1 MTVAIRPAHLKRY
14 ADIARL
20 FFKYGRT
27 STPQGDEIAQL
38 LAETEPEAAEA
49 AASGAT
55 TASGEA
61 LAKDLEAL
69 GPTFIKLGQV
79 LSTRAD
85 LLPVPYLTAL
95 SRLQDNVAPFPYS
108 EVEAIVE
115 AELGTRISKAFAS
128 FEPEPLAAASLG
140 QVHRATL
147 RDGRPVAVK
156 VQRPGI
162 RETIASDLEALAELA
177 GVLDRHSSLGAR
189 FQFSG
194 IVEEFRK
201 TLARELDYRLEA
213 QNLTTLG
220 ANLERFERLLV
231 PQPVAD
237 YTTSRVL
244 TMDYVRGKK
253 ITRIGPLGRLE
264 MDGEALADE
273 LFHAYLHQIL
283 IDGFFH
289 ADPHPGNIFLTDDN
303 RLALLDL
310 GMVGRVTPEL
320 QEKLLRLLLA
330 AGQGRGEEVAAIA
343 ETIGEKLDGFQSSR
357 LAAVIAPLVAANQ
370 GATLQQLAIGRLVL
384 EISRAGADAGL
395 RLPSE
400 LTLLGKT
407 LLHLDEIGRCLD
419 PEFDP
424 NAAIRRHAAEV
435 TTERM
440 RSSASSIN
448 LLASLHE
455 AKDFVERLPARSAKI
470 LDLVANNE
478 LRLRVDAI
486 DEQLLMEGFQ
496 KVANRIATGLV
507 LAALIVGAAMLM
519 NVATDF
525 RILGYPGLAIV
536 CFLAAAGGGVGL
548 ILNILW
554 NDRKKTGRPAPR

>member
-20 FFKYGRT
+20 FFKYGRS
-27 STPQGDEIAQL
+27 STPQGDELARL
-38 LAETEPEAAEA
+38 LAETEPGSEPAAELA
-49 AASGAT
+49 AATGTAT
-55 TASGEA
+55 GEA
-61 LAKDLEAL
+61 LARDLEAL
-69 GPTFIKLGQV
+69 GPTFIKLGQI

-85 LLPVPYLTAL
+85 LLPVEYLTAL
-95 SRLQDNVAPFPYS
+95 SRLQDNVAPFDFS
-108 EVEAIVE
+108 AVETIVE
-115 AELGTRISKAFAS
+115 SELGVRISKAFAS
-128 FEPEPLAAASLG
+128 FEPAPLAAASLG

-162 RETIASDLEALAELA
+162 RETIADDIAALAEIA
-177 GVLDRHSSLGAR
+177 GVLDRHSALGAR
-189 FQFSG
+189 FNFTG
-194 IVEEFRK
+194 MVEEFGR

-220 ANLERFERLLV
+220 SNLARFERLMV
-231 PQPVAD
+231 PCAIDD

-253 ITRIGPLGRLE
+253 ITRIGPLGRLD
-264 MDGEALADE
+264 MDGESLADE
-273 LFHAYLHQIL
+273 LFRAYLHQIL

-289 ADPHPGNIFLTDDN
+289 ADPHPGNIFLTDDG

-320 QEKLLRLLLA
+320 QERLLRLLLA

-343 ETIGEKLDGFQSSR
+343 
-357 LAAVIAPLVAANQ
+357 PLVAANQ
-370 GATLQQLAIGRLVL
+370 GATLEQLAIGRLVL
-384 EISRAGADAGL
+384 EVSRAGTSAGL

-435 TTERM
+435 TTERL

-478 LRLRVDAI
+478 LKLRVDAI

-519 NVATDF
+519 NVPTAF
-525 RILGYPGLAIV
+525 RILGYPGLAITS
-536 CFLAAAGGGVGL
+536 FLLAAGGGVAL

-554 NDRKKTGRPAPR
+554 NDRKKAGRPATR

>member
-1 MTVAIRPAHLKRY
+1 
-14 ADIARL
+14 
-20 FFKYGRT
+20 
-27 STPQGDEIAQL
+27 
-38 LAETEPEAAEA
+38 
-49 AASGAT
+49 
-55 TASGEA
+55 
-61 LAKDLEAL
+61 
-69 GPTFIKLGQV
+69 
-79 LSTRAD
+79 
-85 LLPVPYLTAL
+85 
-95 SRLQDNVAPFPYS
+95 
-108 EVEAIVE
+108 
-115 AELGTRISKAFAS
+115 
-128 FEPEPLAAASLG
+128 
-140 QVHRATL
+140 
-147 RDGRPVAVK
+147 
-156 VQRPGI
+156 
-162 RETIASDLEALAELA
+162 
-177 GVLDRHSSLGAR
+177 
-189 FQFSG
+189 
-194 IVEEFRK
+194 
-201 TLARELDYRLEA
+201 
-213 QNLTTLG
+213 
-220 ANLERFERLLV
+220 
-231 PQPVAD
+231 
-237 YTTSRVL
+237 
-244 TMDYVRGKK
+244 
-253 ITRIGPLGRLE
+253 
-264 MDGEALADE
+264 
-273 LFHAYLHQIL
+273 
-283 IDGFFH
+283 
-289 ADPHPGNIFLTDDN
+289 
-303 RLALLDL
+303 
-310 GMVGRVTPEL
+310 VTPEL

-343 ETIGEKLDGFQSSR
+343 ETIGEKLDGFQAPR

-370 GATLQQLAIGRLVL
+370 GATLQQLAMGRLVL

-400 LTLLGKT
+400 LTLRGKT

-435 TTERM
+435 TTERL

-455 AKDFVERLPARSAKI
+455 AKDFVEKLPARSAKI

-519 NVATDF
+519 NVSTDF

-548 ILNILW
+548 IVNILW